1 MEEHKAK
8 SWCEAIRQGH
18 VGKHKARSWCED
30 LRQSHDGR
38 TQSQSMLGESQREEE
53 LWKVQL
59 SICRIDVNL
68 KNVPGCPHQ
77 QLCPLWFGFYPLC
90 DCLLDQRKSLW

>member
-1 MEEHKAK
+1 MGEHKAK

-18 VGKHKARSWCED
+18 VGRHKARSWCED

-38 TQSQSMLGESQREEE
+38 TQGQSMLGESQREEE

-59 SICRIDVNL
+59 SICRIDVKERTRL
-68 KNVPGCPHQ
+68 PPPAALSSVVPILP
-77 QLCPLWFGFYPLC
+77 PC